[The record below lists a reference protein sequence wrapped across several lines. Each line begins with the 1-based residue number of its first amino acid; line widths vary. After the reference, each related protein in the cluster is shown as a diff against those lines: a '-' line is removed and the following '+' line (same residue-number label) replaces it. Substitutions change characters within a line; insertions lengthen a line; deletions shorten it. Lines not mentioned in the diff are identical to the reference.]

1 MEVPVLELKSSQQMH
16 SEKESHQKLLEH
28 VTQIAKK
35 KESDGLRGVVVS
47 GYIGTGKTFFVENF
61 LQTLEDRYV
70 VLPARH
76 YQQHE
81 GIPYYGFKYGIADY
95 ISKIYNTSSKDE
107 FQHFLEA
114 LKNSLGDSFPLLL
127 DYVPELSLISGV
139 KSWSAQRSLLTI
151 ENQLHSL
158 FKDFFEFVTNYYN
171 KSVLFF
177 TDDLQWI
184 DASGINLLKY
194 LLLNVPP
201 EKLIW
206 IGAFRA
212 PLSNQSFLHQFVE
225 ELHLKRML
233 IENIVLQG
241 LSRSEADKFLA
252 GMLGGL
258 CNQNLSKVC
267 YKLTDGNPSHLQ
279 ALVDSLKQ
287 KELVTIQDGEWTCDI
302 NLIEE
307 LYGGKN
313 PQRIVLEK
321 IKKLSEGAL
330 EIIYLI
336 ACIGRFNKD
345 ILLKWLKGN
354 ATVMSALLNE
364 ASKTGLLEQ
373 DEKEIR
379 FAEMH
384 IGELIYND
392 LSATRKSALHYSL
405 AELFYSMGIERLSTA
420 NIVLMT
426 KSYNQSLEQVKQ
438 NGEFEKAALLNYQ
451 AGKIVE
457 QDNSLDQARYFYKMS
472 AELLSEC
479 AFGKVREHIYAVYM
493 DRARIEYYLGEYDLA
508 EIHLDYLLERITNP
522 LKRAKAF
529 ELKITINNHLGRY
542 QKVVPIIKEILAELG
557 LELPLEETQLLNE
570 LNRLREIL
578 HDQEQGKDT
587 QVLSNAIHS
596 DYNEAI
602 IKLLYVGGMGIHHTS
617 DVLMRWAALQIML
630 RPVKNNISVVKA
642 IGYVS
647 YGRMLIISGDIE
659 KGYDFAVKGVRIN
672 NELKDISMRC
682 RVYGV
687 FAFYIQPWKKAFI
700 ESKALLD
707 EAMRAG
713 KEAGDLIGT
722 YILKTHTLNLHLI
735 AGLPLR
741 ELVQWDFDESYP
753 GTELTYYIT
762 LYQKNLVQF
771 LKGETPVFS
780 MPRQHPSSLAAKLT
794 LKEEKFYRHYV
805 WGKYY
810 FLFGYYALAA
820 DMAKE
825 AHRNKKLQEG
835 SPLLPANLMTWFL
848 SITQNWSNHAPN
860 LYDGLK
866 RKVNKILKSFD
877 FWQQHSPLNYTPVYQ
892 LLCAEWNRIQGND
905 TAAFALYHE
914 SLKGAGDNV
923 YHRGI
928 VHELLGKY
936 LLTIQSKKTEA
947 AEHITNA
954 INSFREWGAIAKA
967 RQLSQQFQSILPE
980 AYPSYQE
987 MDIETIQY
995 ELSGDLE
1002 VSSLVKKLM
1011 VLLLRISGS
1020 THVVVELIDAS
1031 GEKILYDDLSLL
1043 NGIKNSTK
1051 EEIKASIPAS
1061 MILLALKSG
1070 NLIVVNDLDA
1080 EKVLRHQQS
1089 IYDRGVQSY
1098 MILPVTINGHL
1109 PIVVYLENIFAK
1121 NWYVEERVKWVRMA
1135 ANQGAIILENARTHE
1150 QSIKLN
1156 DEIRK
1161 EMAEKEHLTS
1171 VLEAQKD
1178 AHMKALVLTQDNER
1192 KRIASDLHD
1201 SLGSLLSSVRLR
1213 FNGLQETFTKNV
1225 PEKAVKF
1232 NDTLSLLDDSIQE
1245 LRKIAHNMLPVS
1257 LSRFGLK
1264 SALHTFIQHIN
1275 LSEQLDVDLQML
1287 GLEERLPESI
1297 EVVVYR
1303 ICQELVQNVIK
1314 HARASRMQIQ
1324 IIHHHDSLNIIV
1336 ADNGKGMDTK
1346 HITPGF
1352 GFETI
1357 RSKVAL
1363 YNGTFEIDSQPERGS
1378 MVLVDLIIKD
1388 TDSKLP

>member
-1 MEVPVLELKSSQQMH
+1 M
-16 SEKESHQKLLEH
+16 
-28 VTQIAKK
+28 
-35 KESDGLRGVVVS
+35 
-47 GYIGTGKTFFVENF
+47 
-61 LQTLEDRYV
+61 
-70 VLPARH
+70 
-76 YQQHE
+76 
-81 GIPYYGFKYGIADY
+81 
-95 ISKIYNTSSKDE
+95 
-107 FQHFLEA
+107 
-114 LKNSLGDSFPLLL
+114 
-127 DYVPELSLISGV
+127 
-139 KSWSAQRSLLTI
+139 
-151 ENQLHSL
+151 
-158 FKDFFEFVTNYYN
+158 
-171 KSVLFF
+171 
-177 TDDLQWI
+177 
-184 DASGINLLKY
+184 
-194 LLLNVPP
+194 
-201 EKLIW
+201 
-206 IGAFRA
+206 
-212 PLSNQSFLHQFVE
+212 
-225 ELHLKRML
+225 
-233 IENIVLQG
+233 
-241 LSRSEADKFLA
+241 
-252 GMLGGL
+252 
-258 CNQNLSKVC
+258 
-267 YKLTDGNPSHLQ
+267 
-279 ALVDSLKQ
+279 
-287 KELVTIQDGEWTCDI
+287 
-302 NLIEE
+302 
-307 LYGGKN
+307 
-313 PQRIVLEK
+313 
-321 IKKLSEGAL
+321 
-330 EIIYLI
+330 
-336 ACIGRFNKD
+336 
-345 ILLKWLKGN
+345 
-354 ATVMSALLNE
+354 
-364 ASKTGLLEQ
+364 
-373 DEKEIR
+373 
-379 FAEMH
+379 
-384 IGELIYND
+384 
-392 LSATRKSALHYSL
+392 
-405 AELFYSMGIERLSTA
+405 
-420 NIVLMT
+420 
-426 KSYNQSLEQVKQ
+426 
-438 NGEFEKAALLNYQ
+438 
-451 AGKIVE
+451 
-457 QDNSLDQARYFYKMS
+457 
-472 AELLSEC
+472 
-479 AFGKVREHIYAVYM
+479 
-493 DRARIEYYLGEYDLA
+493 
-508 EIHLDYLLERITNP
+508 
-522 LKRAKAF
+522 
-529 ELKITINNHLGRY
+529 
-542 QKVVPIIKEILAELG
+542 
-557 LELPLEETQLLNE
+557 
-570 LNRLREIL
+570 
-578 HDQEQGKDT
+578 
-587 QVLSNAIHS
+587 
-596 DYNEAI
+596 
-602 IKLLYVGGMGIHHTS
+602 
-617 DVLMRWAALQIML
+617 
-630 RPVKNNISVVKA
+630 
-642 IGYVS
+642 
-647 YGRMLIISGDIE
+647 
-659 KGYDFAVKGVRIN
+659 
-672 NELKDISMRC
+672 
-682 RVYGV
+682 
-687 FAFYIQPWKKAFI
+687 
-700 ESKALLD
+700 
-707 EAMRAG
+707 
-713 KEAGDLIGT
+713 
-722 YILKTHTLNLHLI
+722 
-735 AGLPLR
+735 
-741 ELVQWDFDESYP
+741 
-753 GTELTYYIT
+753 
-762 LYQKNLVQF
+762 
-771 LKGETPVFS
+771 
-780 MPRQHPSSLAAKLT
+780 
-794 LKEEKFYRHYV
+794 
-805 WGKYY
+805 
-810 FLFGYYALAA
+810 
-820 DMAKE
+820 
-825 AHRNKKLQEG
+825 
-835 SPLLPANLMTWFL
+835 
-848 SITQNWSNHAPN
+848 
-860 LYDGLK
+860 
-866 RKVNKILKSFD
+866 
-877 FWQQHSPLNYTPVYQ
+877 
-892 LLCAEWNRIQGND
+892 
-905 TAAFALYHE
+905 
-914 SLKGAGDNV
+914 
-923 YHRGI
+923 
-928 VHELLGKY
+928 
-936 LLTIQSKKTEA
+936 
-947 AEHITNA
+947 TNA